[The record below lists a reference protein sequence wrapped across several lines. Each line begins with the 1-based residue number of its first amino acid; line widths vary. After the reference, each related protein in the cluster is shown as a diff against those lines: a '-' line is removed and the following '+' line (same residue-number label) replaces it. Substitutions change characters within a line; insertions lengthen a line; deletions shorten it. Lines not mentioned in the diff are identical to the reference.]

1 MATPVS
7 ICSQALL
14 LLGDK
19 PISAFNDVTD
29 RARLASNLY
38 PDARLALLRLHPWNC
53 ATRRIILA
61 PESDTPAF
69 GDWSHQFALPGDCI
83 RVWGVGR
90 YKDRPEPYMLE
101 GRRILYSGTACY
113 LRYSIDTPEDQWDA
127 LLVDLMIARMAAA
140 FAYPITKSG
149 AEAERR
155 ASVYGDALEQ
165 AQLVDGQEN
174 PPEAFDDSTLLDAR
188 Y

>member
-19 PISAFNDVTD
+19 PISAFNDATD

-38 PDARLALLRLHPWNC
+38 PDARLALLRAHPWNC
-53 ATRRIILA
+53 ATRRIVLA
-61 PESDTPAF
+61 PEVSVPAF
-69 GDWSHQFALPGDCI
+69 GGWTHQFALPGDCI
-83 RVWGVGR
+83 RVWSVGQ
-90 YKDRPEPYMLE
+90 YDDEPEPYRVE
-101 GRRILYSGTACY
+101 GRRILYSGTACN
-113 LRYSIDTPEDQWDA
+113 LRYSIDTPEDQWDP
-127 LLVDLMIARMAAA
+127 LLVSVMVAQMAAA
-140 FAYPITKSG
+140 FAFPITKSG

-155 ASVYGDALEQ
+155 SSAYADLLDQ
-165 AQLVDGQEN
+165 AKLVDGQEN
-174 PPEAFDDSTLLDAR
+174 PPEEYDDRTLLDAR